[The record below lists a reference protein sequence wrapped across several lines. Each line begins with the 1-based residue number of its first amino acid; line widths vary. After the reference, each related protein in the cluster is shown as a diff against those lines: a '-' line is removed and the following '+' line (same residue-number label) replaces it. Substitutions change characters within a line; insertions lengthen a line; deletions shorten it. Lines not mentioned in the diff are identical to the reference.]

1 MQKEFEEIKILINK
15 IKIEDKNLELK
26 NLEEIIKNKINKI
39 YSSIDQS
46 SGNTSEKMKLI
57 SQIEEILELISTKE
71 KKNSKIFEE
80 FKNYLEKKK

>member
-39 YSSIDQS
+39 YSFIDQS
-46 SGNTSEKMKLI
+46 SGNASEKMKLI